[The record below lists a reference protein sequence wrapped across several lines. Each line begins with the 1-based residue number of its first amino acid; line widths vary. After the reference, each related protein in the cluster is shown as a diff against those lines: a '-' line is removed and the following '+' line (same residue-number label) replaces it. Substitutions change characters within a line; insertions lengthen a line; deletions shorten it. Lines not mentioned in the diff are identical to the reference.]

1 MVRED
6 KNEGIC
12 NYCKKPGH
20 LKSSCFKLLGRNQS
34 EDTYIGA
41 RNEIAGSATDVVL
54 NTMTAND
61 KIRRFM
67 PLFIAIAKKMYTT
80 TL

>member
-6 KNEGIC
+6 KKDVIC

-20 LKSSCFKLLGRNQS
+20 LKSSCFKLLRRNQS
-34 EDTYIGA
+34 EDSYVGT
-41 RNEIAGSATDVVL
+41 RNGIAGSATDVVL

-61 KIRRFM
+61 KIWRFV
-67 PLFIAIAKKMYTT
+67 PLLIAIAKKIYTT